1 MNDIVA
7 FMIYYKPVLSSL
19 RIEDIERFIGITSYV
34 TGHEGIGG
42 VIKMRSEDFLVWE
55 VLETGLDAKKLF
67 ESSSFVGDFGNYI
80 LCVLKKVGVDSIRA
94 VSLLAS
100 RLSIRSKEI
109 GICGIKDKMS
119 VSWQFITIPSSITE
133 KILEDGKTISVGN
146 LIEVKPIRWFQ
157 HRLSSRLLRN
167 NVFRVRIRNPKTT
180 DVQKVEEIIKELR
193 GKGVPNYF
201 GHQRFGIT
209 RPITPVVGRLILK
222 RRLGEAVAA
231 FLSDY
236 SNLENEK
243 NRLVRKELGEGWDLG
258 RAREIF
264 PKSLVYERRMIE
276 SLIKNPGDYVKCL
289 RTLPLR
295 LRRLI
300 VESVGARIFNLAL
313 SEIIK
318 EDRLNEI
325 EVGDIVLPVDSSGR
339 ADKNR
344 PITVTSRNIKQ
355 VEKLV
360 KDEKM
365 VNALPILGYLSP
377 IPRSSK
383 GEIILEIME
392 KEEIDLKDFM
402 IVDMPEASTRGSL
415 RPVIIT
421 KWSCSV
427 LSVDD
432 ESFTLEFSLPPG
444 SYATILLREIMKSEN
459 PLSYIGRH
467 S

>member
-1 MNDIVA
+1 
-7 FMIYYKPVLSSL
+7 
-19 RIEDIERFIGITSYV
+19 
-34 TGHEGIGG
+34 
-42 VIKMRSEDFLVWE
+42 
-55 VLETGLDAKKLF
+55 
-67 ESSSFVGDFGNYI
+67 
-80 LCVLKKVGVDSIRA
+80 
-94 VSLLAS
+94 
-100 RLSIRSKEI
+100 
-109 GICGIKDKMS
+109 
-119 VSWQFITIPSSITE
+119 
-133 KILEDGKTISVGN
+133 
-146 LIEVKPIRWFQ
+146 
-157 HRLSSRLLRN
+157 
-167 NVFRVRIRNPKTT
+167 
-180 DVQKVEEIIKELR
+180 
-193 GKGVPNYF
+193 
-201 GHQRFGIT
+201 
-209 RPITPVVGRLILK
+209 
-222 RRLGEAVAA
+222 
-231 FLSDY
+231 
-236 SNLENEK
+236 
-243 NRLVRKELGEGWDLG
+243 LG
-258 RAREIF
+258 RAIEIF
-264 PKSLVYERRMIE
+264 PRSLVYERRMIE

-313 SEIIK
+313 SEIIE

-402 IVDMPEASTRGSL
+402 IVDMPEASTKGSL

-467 S
+467 P